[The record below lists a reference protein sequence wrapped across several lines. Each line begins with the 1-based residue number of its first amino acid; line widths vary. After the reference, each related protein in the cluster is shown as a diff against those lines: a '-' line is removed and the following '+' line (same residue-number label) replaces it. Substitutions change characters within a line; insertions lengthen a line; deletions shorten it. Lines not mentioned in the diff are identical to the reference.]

1 MTTAIPFYTPSA
13 RVMLEKEELEHKN
26 FGLSEIRF
34 EEMLD
39 DLERGDE
46 ALFERIFVSQFWRR
60 VRLLQSTHRAPQAD
74 AEDAVMNALLEFRK
88 LLIARKVTWGNLE
101 AYFTRIIVTG
111 YQKKQ
116 KRSREISVDTFSEA
130 LADEIDMPDFTTEE
144 LAAFKKAWDSLC
156 EKCSAV
162 LKGFYYDEL
171 PHQRIADLLGKRVD
185 AVKQDKHRCIEK
197 LRKQFFEYL

>member
-1 MTTAIPFYTPSA
+1 MTTAIPLYSPSA

-26 FGLSEIRF
+26 FGLSEARF
-34 EEMLD
+34 EKMLD
-39 DLERGDE
+39 DLEHGDE

-116 KRSREISVDTFSEA
+116 KRTREISVDTFSDA
-130 LADEIDMPDFTTEE
+130 LAEENDLPDFSTEE

-197 LRKQFFEYL
+197 LRKHFFEYL